1 MNHEKQRLADIR
13 RRLES
18 ARLELN
24 AQDEAIERLS
34 TCVSDSEVLS
44 LANALDAE
52 MSRPRPQTTRLT
64 AMLA

>member
-13 RRLES
+13 RRLKN

-24 AQDEAIERLS
+24 AQNESIERLS
-34 TCVSDSEVLS
+34 ASVSDSEVLS

-52 MSRPRPQTTRLT
+52 MSRTLPRTNRLT